1 MNIFRLARYKELLS
15 RIGFLTYLFSRF
27 DFKNSQSQET
37 IKDHYVRAATGNDLT
52 FFIKCSSK
60 DMYDHFSEKFI

>member
-37 IKDHYVRAATGNDLT
+37 IKDHYVRAATGNDST
-52 FFIKCSSK
+52 FFIK
-60 DMYDHFSEKFI
+60 